1 MKKDYYIPLEIP
13 PFDDIDISKEEMI
26 KCKNL
31 FEEMA
36 FLMRDRCGIF
46 EIHIVYYTIC
56 KLKDQV
62 LESMKLNLELLKEE
76 FERRKNEE
84 LHPKP

>member
-13 PFDDIDISKEEMI
+13 PFDDMDISKEEMI

-46 EIHIVYYTIC
+46 DIHIAYYTIC
-56 KLKDQV
+56 KLKDCV
-62 LESMKLNLELLKEE
+62 LESMKLNLELVKEE

-84 LHPKP
+84 LHPKS